1 VKSGLY
7 VAGALI
13 VGALLANFLL
23 SDPGYAALRLG
34 DRLIEM
40 SAVTLTLVLI
50 AAYFL
55 VRLLIKLIRARQLW
69 KASQEERRQERARRG
84 LARGILEMSEGDW
97 EGAENTLTRSAR
109 ESEVPAA
116 HYLVA
121 ARAAELLG
129 SARRRDDW
137 LAKAL
142 EVSVDRRAPAL
153 IMQAELHLKHK
164 QLDAALTALSQ
175 IDSAGELNAHGV
187 LLLARIYRQ
196 TGDWQQLQ
204 ALEPRLRSTR
214 GITTAVADETVTQI
228 YVDRLKAAAN
238 AVDATQLRSA
248 WKDMPKSLSQRP
260 DIVIAYSRAALA
272 CDEHEAAEAELRDL
286 IKREWDEAAILLY
299 GELETDDPLKTLET
313 AEGWLPAHPEDPA
326 LLFTCARL
334 SMQAE
339 LYGKARTYLET
350 SIAIRPRLEAYQ
362 LLASLFEQLGDR
374 ERAVKALNDAL
385 VLAVGRKTKVPKIR
399 ARRWLD
405 RRQADRRRN
414 QT

>member
-1 VKSGLY
+1 MKSGLY
-7 VAGALI
+7 VAGALL

-23 SDPGYAALRLG
+23 SDPGYVALRLG

-40 SAVTLTLVLI
+40 SAVTLTLVLT

-55 VRLLIKLIRARQLW
+55 VRLLIKLVRARQLW
-69 KASQEERRQERARRG
+69 KASQEERRLERARRG
-84 LARGILEMSEGDW
+84 LARGILELSEGNW
-97 EGAENTLTRSAR
+97 EAAEDTLARSAR

-121 ARAAELLG
+121 ARAAELQG
-129 SARRRDDW
+129 AARRRDD
-137 LAKAL
+137 LLTKAL
-142 EVSVDRRAPAL
+142 EVSADQRAPVL
-153 IMQAELHLKHK
+153 IMEAELHLKHK
-164 QLDAALTALSQ
+164 HVDAALTALNQ
-175 IDSAGELNAHGV
+175 LDSSGGLNAHGL

-196 TGDWQQLQ
+196 TGNWQALQ

-214 GITTAVADETVTQI
+214 GISTAVADETVTQI
-228 YVDRLKAAAN
+228 YGDRLKAAAN
-238 AVDATQLRSA
+238 TVDAAQLRSA
-248 WKDMPKSLSQRP
+248 WKDMPKSLAQRP
-260 DIVIAYSRAALA
+260 DIVVAYARAALA
-272 CDEHEAAEAELRDL
+272 CDEQDAAEAELRDL
-286 IKREWDEAAILLY
+286 IKREWDEAAVLVY

-350 SIAIRPRLEAYQ
+350 SIAIKPRLEAYQ
-362 LLASLFEQLGDR
+362 LLASLFDQLGDR

-385 VLAVGRKTKVPKIR
+385 ILAVGRKAKVPKIR

-405 RRQADRRRN
+405 RRQADRRRS
-414 QT
+414 

>member
-23 SDPGYAALRLG
+23 SDPGYVAFRLG

-55 VRLLIKLIRARQLW
+55 VRLLIKLVRARQLW
-69 KASQEERRQERARRG
+69 KAAQEERRLERARRG
-84 LARGILEMSEGDW
+84 LARGILELSEGNW
-97 EGAENTLTRSAR
+97 ETAEDTLARSAR

-121 ARAAELLG
+121 ARAAELQG
-129 SARRRDDW
+129 AARRRDDL

-142 EVSVDRRAPAL
+142 EASADQRAAVL

-164 QLDAALTALSQ
+164 QVEAALTALNQ
-175 IDSAGELNAHGV
+175 LDSGGGLNAHGL
-187 LLLARIYRQ
+187 LLLARIHRQ
-196 TGDWQQLQ
+196 TGNWQALQ

-214 GITTAVADETVTQI
+214 GISTAVADETVTQI
-228 YVDRLKAAAN
+228 YGDRLKAAAN
-238 AVDATQLRSA
+238 TNDAAQLRSA
-248 WKDMPKSLSQRP
+248 WKEMPKSLAQRP
-260 DIVIAYSRAALA
+260 DIVVAYARAALA
-272 CDEHEAAEAELRDL
+272 CDEHEAAEVELRDL
-286 IKREWDEAAILLY
+286 IKREWDEAAILVY
-299 GELETDDPLKTLET
+299 GELESDDPLKTLET
-313 AEGWLPAHPEDPA
+313 AEGWLPEHPEDPA

-350 SIAIRPRLEAYQ
+350 SIAIKPRLEAYQ

-385 VLAVGRKTKVPKIR
+385 VLAVGRKAKVPKIR

-405 RRQADRRRN
+405 RRHADRRRN
-414 QT
+414 

>member
-7 VAGALI
+7 VAGALL

-23 SDPGYAALRLG
+23 SDPGYVALRLG

-40 SAVTLTLVLI
+40 SAVTLTLVLT

-55 VRLLIKLIRARQLW
+55 VRLLIKLVRARQLW
-69 KASQEERRQERARRG
+69 KASQEERRLERARRG
-84 LARGILEMSEGDW
+84 LARGILELSEGNW
-97 EGAENTLTRSAR
+97 EAAEDTLARSAR

-121 ARAAELLG
+121 ARAAELQG
-129 SARRRDDW
+129 AARRRDD
-137 LAKAL
+137 LLTKAL
-142 EVSVDRRAPAL
+142 EVSADQRAPVL
-153 IMQAELHLKHK
+153 IMEAELHLKHK
-164 QLDAALTALSQ
+164 HVDAALTALNQ
-175 IDSAGELNAHGV
+175 LDSSGGLNAHGL

-196 TGDWQQLQ
+196 TGNWQALQ

-214 GITTAVADETVTQI
+214 GISTAVADETVTQI
-228 YVDRLKAAAN
+228 YGDRLKAAAN
-238 AVDATQLRSA
+238 TVDAAQLRSA
-248 WKDMPKSLSQRP
+248 WKDMPKSLAQRP
-260 DIVIAYSRAALA
+260 DIVVAYARAALA
-272 CDEHEAAEAELRDL
+272 CDEQDAAEAELRDL
-286 IKREWDEAAILLY
+286 IKREWDEAAVLVY

-350 SIAIRPRLEAYQ
+350 SIAIKPRLEAYQ
-362 LLASLFEQLGDR
+362 LLASLFDQLGDR

-385 VLAVGRKTKVPKIR
+385 ILAVGRKAKVPKIR

-405 RRQADRRRN
+405 RRQADRSRS
-414 QT
+414 